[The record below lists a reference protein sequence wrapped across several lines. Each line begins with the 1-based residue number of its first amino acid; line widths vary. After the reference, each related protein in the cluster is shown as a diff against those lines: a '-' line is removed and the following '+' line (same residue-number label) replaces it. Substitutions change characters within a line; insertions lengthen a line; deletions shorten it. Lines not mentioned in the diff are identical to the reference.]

1 VSRFVLAVKMRG
13 MFNYA
18 RGIFQTL
25 LPPAVLCVCVDRE
38 MSSNIVYPY
47 ICTVG
52 ITIIPT
58 YIRSSITFLVVLQ
71 FCTGLFFLAIRTYCI
86 SSLWLNLLHME

>member
-1 VSRFVLAVKMRG
+1 

-18 RGIFQTL
+18 RGIFQTVV
-25 LPPAVLCVCVDRE
+25 PPAVLCVWSVDRE
-38 MSSNIVYPY
+38 MSTNIVYPY

-52 ITIIPT
+52 ITLIPT
-58 YIRSSITFLVVLQ
+58 YIRYSITFLVVLQ

-86 SSLWLNLLHME
+86 SSLVEFIAHGKAWNSHK